1 MAARELISYS
11 YPPRLAKV
19 EPIIEPGC
27 DSTERETHTSRIHDI
42 LGCYYTHAS
51 EIPNEPAFEILN
63 THPAPES
70 RTIKFDN
77 DLFPDEP
84 AAVRRAAE
92 PSRPLRGILKL
103 PNGERGPERGRSEPR
118 QIDPQLIYL
127 LRDFK
132 LNPQL
137 YSKEKTEQLLKP
149 YRDSGEL
156 DFLMRN
162 KEVLEAMLKSAGSA
176 PQSKQ
181 GAPVQPA
188 GAQFRKESAER
199 GSSQQPAMGLA
210 HGHTFVPKADKFRTV
225 PCKYYHR

>member
-1 MAARELISYS
+1 MAAKELLAYTF
-11 YPPRLAKV
+11 PLRLAKI

-27 DSTERETHTSRIHDI
+27 DSLEREAHTNRIHDI

-63 THPAPES
+63 THPAPEPKI
-70 RTIKFDN
+70 IKFDN

-84 AAVRRAAE
+84 TTTRKTADN
-92 PSRPLRGILKL
+92 SRPIKGILKM
-103 PNGERGPERGRSEPR
+103 PGGERGPERGRSEPR

-132 LNPQL
+132 LNPQV
-137 YSKEKTEQLLKP
+137 YTKEKMEVMLKP

-156 DFLMRN
+156 DYLTKN
-162 KEVLEAMLKSAGSA
+162 KEVLEAMLKSAGA
-176 PQSKQ
+176 Q
-181 GAPVQPA
+181 GKPSGSSQYP
-188 GAQFRKESAER
+188 KESAER
-199 GSSQQPAMGLA
+199 SGSSQPTNMVPQ
-210 HGHTFVPKADKFRTV
+210 HNFVPKADKFRTV

>member
-1 MAARELISYS
+1 MQQKEREKALSEKLMAARELISYS
-11 YPPRLAKV
+11 YPARLTKV
-19 EPIIEPGC
+19 ECIIEAGC
-27 DSTERETHTSRIHDI
+27 DSLEREAHTSRIHDI
-42 LGCYYTHAS
+42 LGCYYTHVS

-70 RTIKFDN
+70 KTIKFDN

-84 AAVRRAAE
+84 TNVRKTAE
-92 PSRPLRGILKL
+92 TSRPMRSILKV
-103 PNGERGPERGRSEPR
+103 PNGERAAVERGRSESR

-132 LNPQL
+132 LNPQV

-162 KEVLEAMLKSAGSA
+162 KEVLETMLKNAGNA
-176 PQSKQ
+176 PQNKPQ
-181 GAPVQPA
+181 GLPGPGQTA
-188 GAQFRKESAER
+188 G
-199 GSSQQPAMGLA
+199 GG
-210 HGHTFVPKADKFRTV
+210 
-225 PCKYYHR
+225 